1 MHWVLLNLSGF
12 EAPLKYF
19 SVLISSKV
27 MIFFFLWPQGMRDL
41 SSLTRD

>member
-27 MIFFFLWPQGMRDL
+27 MIFFSVATGHAG
-41 SSLTRD
+41 S